1 MKEYFKTTNIITKL
15 TGLDLVQ
22 KAIAIVPKEFVDD
35 FLFDEE
41 WIKRNLQRGIFYL
54 SINRS
59 WKLDW
64 SYYRIYQKELDLYNL
79 DLYNEDGP
87 PDTEVDTDTF
97 LFLLR
102 GLYRIVSPN
111 NKSDDN

>member
-1 MKEYFKTTNIITKL
+1 MKEFFKTTNIITKL
-15 TGLDLVQ
+15 TGLDLVR
-22 KAIAIVPKEFVDD
+22 KAVAIVPKEFVND

-59 WKLDW
+59 WELDW
-64 SYYRIYQKELDLYNL
+64 SYYRTSQKDLDLC
-79 DLYNEDGP
+79 NEDGP
-87 PDTEVDTDTF
+87 PDVEVDTDTF

-111 NKSDDN
+111 TKSDDN